1 MATKGTSWCLRRSI
15 DLIPYLLFMA
25 AREALIE
32 PREGDPERP
41 ATPSASINAVEGAGG
56 RATAV
61 AGEEQ
66 TAESMAE

>member
-32 PREGDPERP
+32 PRQWSTDLTSALSAP
-41 ATPSASINAVEGAGG
+41 AGAVDGVVDRARSGAGE
-56 RATAV
+56 AAQ
-61 AGEEQ
+61 A
-66 TAESMAE
+66 S